1 MIGENGFES
10 LIWFMGFVEDN
21 SDELNGRIR
30 VRAFGF
36 HPPFADGTVLTEDLP
51 WAHVVRDSKFS
62 SIPDLGDLVIGFF
75 LDGRDAQHPIVIGT
89 INSAKFSAPSS
100 NPNYNPES
108 YNPDGTPGASGDGV
122 GGTDRSKY
130 AYQYFINKG
139 FTPEQAAGIVGNLQQ
154 ESGPNLD
161 SLYNPAGGGDG
172 ARGIAQWR
180 GVRTNKFVELYGT
193 TPDLATLDQQLD
205 FVMYEFTNPIPGAST
220 KPLRAYTGIK
230 SSTSAA
236 ESAAIFDELYEI
248 NGGGSRQSRVN
259 NASSLL
265 QQFAGTEPQPP
276 IEGENPYLA
285 PSQDVVSNYGNPAM
299 PSAINGENYEFS
311 PALAGSVARRSG
323 ATASGHTVDEPGI
336 PPPGGKDTSV
346 WETRYGGSHIAMSGK
361 NTSDEYINII
371 HANGSRVTIDGNGN
385 VTVKAMGKLHLGSES
400 NIEESADGA
409 KVGMYPKGYTV
420 DISDGKCNITSAGDM
435 NFTTHGNMNIN
446 VAGSLAMNVS
456 DNIDITG
463 ARIALTA
470 KADSIDFLAV
480 NKIAIQSSGG
490 EIGISSEG
498 ALYLQSAGDMNLK
511 GSGMVKLG
519 GSQVHLNSAGN
530 APADAVTAIAAA
542 TINAELPEK
551 KVVSDDSAANMATP
565 PGISADMVDDTGGTV
580 IDSSNMSL
588 F

>member
-10 LIWFMGFVEDN
+10 LVWFMGFVEDN

-36 HPPFADGTVLTEDLP
+36 HPPFADGTVMTEDLP

-75 LDGRDAQHPIVIGT
+75 LDGRDAQHPVVLGT

-108 YNPDGTPGASGDGV
+108 YFPDGTPGASGDGV
-122 GGTDRSKY
+122 GGTDRAKY

-139 FTPEQAAGIVGNLQQ
+139 YTPEQAAGIVGNLQA
-154 ESGPNLD
+154 ESGSNLD
-161 SLYNPAGGGDG
+161 SLYNPAGGGSG

-180 GVRTNKFVELYGT
+180 GPRTQAFYDRYGT
-193 TPDLATLDQQLD
+193 YPDTASLDQQLD
-205 FVMYEFTNPIPGAST
+205 FVSYE
-220 KPLRAYTGIK
+220 L
-230 SSTSAA
+230 STSEKGADSAIRSATTAA
-236 ESAAIFDELYEI
+236 DAAAAFDSKYERS
-248 NGGGSRQSRVN
+248 GGSTLQGRVN
-259 NASSLL
+259 NASTLL
-265 QQFAGTEPQPP
+265 QQFAGIEPQAP
-276 IEGENPYLA
+276 IEGENPYVA
-285 PSQDVVSNYGNPAM
+285 PSQDVVANYGNPAM

-323 ATASGHTVDEPGI
+323 TTSSGHTIDEPGI

-346 WETRYGGSHIAMSGK
+346 WETRYGGSHISMSGK

-385 VTVKAMGKLHLGSES
+385 VTIKAMGKLHLGSES
-400 NIEESADGA
+400 NIEENADGA
-409 KVGMYPKGYTV
+409 KIGMYPKGYTV

-435 NFTTHGNMNIN
+435 NFTTHANMNIN
-446 VAGSLAMNVS
+446 VAGSLAVNVS

-463 ARIALTA
+463 ARMALTA
-470 KADSIDFLAV
+470 KADSLDFLAV

-490 EIGISSEG
+490 SIGVSSKG
-498 ALYLQSAGDMNLK
+498 ALYLQSAGEVNMK
-511 GSGMVKLG
+511 GAGAVKLG
-519 GSQVHLNSAGN
+519 GLPIHLNSEDN
-530 APADAVTAIAAA
+530 APADAVTAIPAS
-542 TINAELPEK
+542 TISSELPEK
-551 KVVSDDSAANMATP
+551 KVVSDDSSASMATP
-565 PGISADMVDDTGGTV
+565 PGISADMVDDTGGVV